1 MAIESSGELVTDVLQ
16 IVREASTQGSSLAL
30 WEIDAQLLSLAMH
43 FPRLQIRRRLPSILA
58 GLSDLGLVAAVIDAQ
73 GERRWSVGPLWNLPG
88 ASGNG
93 GRRGGDG
100 PGQPL
105 DGGGGGGVEEVLEHP
120 VLFSLSRPD
129 FNQLVD
135 DLFEEIG

>member
-1 MAIESSGELVTDVLQ
+1 MAIESSGELVIDVLQ
-16 IVREASTQGSSLAL
+16 IVREASTQGGSLTL
-30 WEIDAQLLSLAMH
+30 REIDARLFPPTVHMH
-43 FPRLQIRRRLPSILA
+43 RLRLTRRLPSVLA

-73 GERRWSVGPLWNLPG
+73 GDRRWSVGPLWNLPG